1 MHLRIGGSFVGSAV
15 VTGAFYSKQATTLRL
30 TSFAGEHIDYT
41 VGALPDDLGAA
52 TFYSSNNLRPISVKI
67 QQGGER
73 CSVMALSSAGV
84 QTLSVSLGTALA
96 LQAAGIRTVID
107 GGLHAGAACS
117 AAGMRRKFPADLQ
130 ASSP

>member
-15 VTGAFYSKQATTLRL
+15 VTEAFYSKQATTLRL

-41 VGALPDDLGAA
+41 VSALPNELGAA
-52 TFYSSNNLRPISVKI
+52 TFCSNNLRPISVKI

-73 CSVMALSSAGV
+73 CSVIALSSAGV
-84 QTLSVSLGTALA
+84 QTLSVSLGTVLA

-117 AAGMRRKFPADLQ
+117 ASRYVEEVPC
-130 ASSP
+130 